1 MAKRKLFECL
11 ECNMEGVVESW
22 TKEEDPPIEFCPF
35 CGEKIEIEEYHIGYD
50 SSELEE
56 YD

>member
-1 MAKRKLFECL
+1 
-11 ECNMEGVVESW
+11 MEGVVESW